1 MFIKVRLVKMSP
13 QRLYYKS
20 VIIKALWLCSKLW
33 LVWNESPD
41 VPGQNISLDMFTTIQ
56 YIPSL
61 RNFTSSCDFHST
73 SLCLQILK
81 APCNRCYQIDKQRR
95 PWRLRACPPA
105 LWV

>member
-61 RNFTSSCDFHST
+61 RNFTSSCAFHVHKLMTPNGYPHTESN
-73 SLCLQILK
+73 SCS
-81 APCNRCYQIDKQRR
+81 
-95 PWRLRACPPA
+95 
-105 LWV
+105 